1 MTPPSGNGTQ
11 NQYGNVLSLP
21 TSTSGSAHQ
30 RWAAGLGSTS
40 ESYGNPRIE
49 VQDTGAQ
56 SHESGLEEGE
66 AYEEPDSEEGSEF
79 YENDSNLGQDQLS
92 QDGSGYENPEDDPIG
107 PAEEDS
113 FSNAESYENADE
125 ELAQPVGRTMDFLS
139 PHGSTWDPSRE
150 ASSLGSQSYEDMRGI
165 LYAAPQLR
173 SIRSGPSHEED
184 ADSYEN
190 MDKSDD
196 LEPAWGGEDHMGTWN
211 TR

>member
-21 TSTSGSAHQ
+21 TSTSGQAHAQ
-30 RWAAGLGSTS
+30 RWAAGLGSGPV
-40 ESYGNPRIE
+40 SYGNPRIE
-49 VQDTGAQ
+49 VQDAGAQ
-56 SHESGLEEGE
+56 RRETGLEEEGE

-107 PAEEDS
+107 PEEEDS

-139 PHGSTWDPSRE
+139 PHGSAWDPSRE
-150 ASSLGSQSYEDMRGI
+150 ASSLGEI
-165 LYAAPQLR
+165 
-173 SIRSGPSHEED
+173 I
-184 ADSYEN
+184 
-190 MDKSDD
+190 
-196 LEPAWGGEDHMGTWN
+196 
-211 TR
+211 